1 MKILNKLHVTRYTL
15 HVTRYFKSFLLFSF
29 LLFFLLP
36 CFAQVK
42 EKPVK
47 EPKAKKKERVM
58 EDTLPK
64 VPEIKFTYLMYDY
77 GTIYKNGNGVCYFE
91 FTNTGKADL
100 QLSNVS
106 SSCGCTVPQWP
117 KEPILPGQ
125 SSSIKVSYNTSR
137 VGAINKNVYV
147 DWNGGDRIT
156 LTIKGSVIES
166 PKEIVPESKT
176 SPLMIN
182 E

>member
-1 MKILNKLHVTRYTL
+1 MKK
-15 HVTRYFKSFLLFSF
+15 LLFLS
-29 LLFFLLP
+29 LLFILSITV
-36 CFAQVK
+36 FAQAK
-42 EKPVK
+42 EKPAK
-47 EPKAKKKERVM
+47 QPKAKKKEIVM

-64 VPEIKFTYLMYDY
+64 VPQIKFTYLIYDY
-77 GTIYKNGNGVCYFE
+77 GTIYKNGDGVCYFE